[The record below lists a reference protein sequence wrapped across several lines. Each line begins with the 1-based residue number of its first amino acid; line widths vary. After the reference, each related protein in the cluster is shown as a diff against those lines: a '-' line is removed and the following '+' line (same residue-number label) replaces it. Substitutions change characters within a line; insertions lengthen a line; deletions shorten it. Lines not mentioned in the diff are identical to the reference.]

1 MLLDINDPVL
11 TERFDSFIAT
21 SPYGN
26 LLQTRAWAQVKAGW
40 DSHYFYHETD
50 GEIDAT
56 LSVLSVMDSRFGG
69 RLYYAPRGPVCD
81 LNRIDAV
88 TQLITEAEE
97 YAREHEG
104 FLLRVDPGV
113 PDDEALRETYA
124 TAGFPIARDPGNT
137 TQPLMSLVLEINGR
151 TPEQLL
157 ADLSK
162 NTRKN
167 VRKSYRLGVTNRVGG
182 REDLPEFYRLFE
194 MMNKHHGISY
204 RPYEYF
210 ERLYDAFEDHV
221 RLSFSMYEGRAITT
235 SFLVT
240 FGRTANALYGADS
253 HEFQIGQSYQ
263 INYEEISYAAEQG
276 CDFYDMGGIFHTDEE
291 NGLYHFKR
299 KFTEDNVIN
308 WIGNIDRVVDQ
319 EKYDKFHELTG
330 RKEN

>member
-1 MLLDINDPVL
+1 MLLDKNNSQL
-11 TERFDSFIAT
+11 TERFDTFIAE

-26 LLQTRAWAQVKAGW
+26 VLQSRPWAYVKAGW
-40 DSHYFYHETD
+40 DSHYFYHETN

-56 LSVLSVMDSRFGG
+56 LSVLSVMDSRFGA

-81 LNRIDAV
+81 MNRLDIVTELID
-88 TQLITEAEE
+88 EAEE
-97 YAREHEG
+97 YARENNG
-104 FLLRVDPGV
+104 FLLRIDPNIG
-113 PDDEALRETYA
+113 DDEKLRHTYA
-124 TAGFPIARDPGNT
+124 QAGYPFHRDPGNT
-137 TQPLMSLVLEINGR
+137 TQPLMSLILDINGR

-157 ADLSK
+157 ADMSK

-167 VRKSYRLGVTNRVGG
+167 IRKSYRLGVTNRVGN

-210 ERLYDAFEDHV
+210 ERLYDAFSDRV
-221 RLSFSMYEGRAITT
+221 RLSFSMYEGQAITT

-240 FGRTANALYGADS
+240 FGRTAHALYGADS
-253 HEFQIGQSYQ
+253 HEFQLGQSYQ
-263 INYEEISYAAEQG
+263 INYEEIAYAAEQS
-276 CDFYDMGGIFHTDEE
+276 CDYYDMGGIFHIDED

-299 KFTEDNVIN
+299 KFTEDNIVH
-308 WIGNIDRVVDQ
+308 WIGNIDRVIDA
-319 EKYDKFHELTG
+319 EKYELFHELTG